1 MAWSWWV
8 HIKDSIFI
16 KKNIN
21 FEKITSNLLP
31 YIKKNIKS
39 IVWLELH
46 KDYLFNYRIMSLRKI
61 ASFLFS
67 AKLFSIS
74 GYFLFFAKPFSI
86 SSYLIF
92 WLAGEDIEVSIKK
105 TKRNRKRLKFEF
117 LLVRVRFNSIH
128 FFVTQN
134 KNQTNQSNP
143 TKIKLLYQVISDFF
157 FFLQK
162 YIFCPYILGLLS
174 I

>member
-1 MAWSWWV
+1 
-8 HIKDSIFI
+8 
-16 KKNIN
+16 
-21 FEKITSNLLP
+21 
-31 YIKKNIKS
+31 
-39 IVWLELH
+39 
-46 KDYLFNYRIMSLRKI
+46 MSLRKI

-74 GYFLFFAKPFSI
+74 SYYFFFFLAELFSI

-92 WLAGEDIEVSIKK
+92 WLSGEDIEVYVKK
-105 TKRNRKRLKFEF
+105 TKRNRERLKFEF
-117 LLVRVRFNSIH
+117 LLVGVRFNSIRL
-128 FFVTQN
+128 FVDQN

-157 FFLQK
+157 FFVTK
-162 YIFCPYILGLLS
+162 ILFLFLYFRLTFNLVPKFSYNS

>member
-1 MAWSWWV
+1 
-8 HIKDSIFI
+8 
-16 KKNIN
+16 
-21 FEKITSNLLP
+21 
-31 YIKKNIKS
+31 
-39 IVWLELH
+39 
-46 KDYLFNYRIMSLRKI
+46 MSLRKI

-157 FFLQK
+157 FFFTK
-162 YIFCPYILGLLS
+162 IHFLS
-174 I
+174 LYFRLTFNLVPKFSYNSI